1 MGQKIQLDDK
11 EYDIENVSDR
21 AQKVIGDIQFVNRRI
36 QELKN
41 MQSLL
46 RCAKNTYI
54 ESLKQ
59 EMVSNKAGFLI
70 GDE

>member
-1 MGQKIQLDDK
+1 MGQKIQLDDT
-11 EYDIENVSDR
+11 EYDIQNMSDR
-21 AQKVIGDIQFVNRRI
+21 AKKVIGDIQFVNLRI

-41 MQSLL
+41 MQALL
-46 RCAKNTYI
+46 RRAKNTYI